1 MGGAGTECT
10 KAAPCGTLDDGV
22 RTGKSIVKMATG
34 IVADGKTTMIDG
46 KTVTIVAD
54 PGAKLGRTGPGV
66 ILSVQN
72 DGADVRIYD
81 LEITGSIGPTNPAIS
96 VPSGGAPRL
105 TLTRVIV
112 DINRGVGISAAAGVV
127 TISRS
132 TVSGN
137 GGLGISASGGTLTVS
152 RSNVDANT
160 GGGISIS
167 DAQFG
172 ITNSFITRNGSGTTI
187 LGGVR
192 IDGITVAGTH
202 VLDFNTI
209 SANLGPATINTGVAC
224 GTVLVPLTFSSN
236 IIYANI
242 VSGGGVQVGGSPNCV
257 TTYSDV
263 GPDAQAGAG
272 NINMDPMF
280 VSPPQSNFH
289 LMSAS
294 PAKDVADPAA
304 TLAADFDG
312 DVRPQGT
319 RRDMGAD
326 EINQ

>member
-1 MGGAGTECT
+1 M
-10 KAAPCGTLDDGV
+10 PCGTLDDGV
-22 RTGKSIVKMATG
+22 KANRPVVKIAAGT
-34 IVADGKTTMIDG
+34 VADSKQTTIDG

-54 PGAKLGRTGPGV
+54 PGAKLGRINSGV

-72 DGADVRIYD
+72 DGAHVKIYD
-81 LEITGSIGPTNPAIS
+81 LEITGGIGLANPAIS
-96 VPSGGAPRL
+96 IPTGGAP
-105 TLTRVIV
+105 TLALIHVTV
-112 DINRGVGISAAAGVV
+112 DANQ
-127 TISRS
+127 
-132 TVSGN
+132 
-137 GGLGISASGGTLTVS
+137 GLGISASAGTLMVS
-152 RSNVDANT
+152 RSMIGGNT
-160 GGGISIS
+160 GGGVSIS
-167 DAQFG
+167 GAQFD
-172 ITNSFITRNGSGTTI
+172 ITNSIIATNGSGTTG

-209 SANLGPATINTGVAC
+209 TANLGPATINTGVAC
-224 GTVLVPLTFSSN
+224 GTVLTPLTFSSD

-242 VSGGGVQVGGSPNCV
+242 VSGGGVQVGGSPNCA
-257 TTYSDV
+257 TAYSDV
-263 GPDAQAGAG
+263 GPDAQAGPG
-272 NINMDPMF
+272 NLNMDPMF
-280 VSPPQSNFH
+280 VSPPQNNFH

-326 EINQ
+326 EIKQ